1 MSRAWLTAAAAF
13 LLLLEL
19 IGGAA
24 FAARNDAV
32 YRAVEANHAA
42 ALELLQQIV
51 NIDSGTGDVE
61 GGAKVD
67 AVLADRLKQLGAEVR
82 TEAAESAGL
91 PGILVAVFHGTGK
104 GKSSSS
110 RTSIRYLVRAPSRAD
125 HSAWTMSARTAR
137 VWATKR
143 PAW

>member
-1 MSRAWLTAAAAF
+1 MLRLQLHVCEEQRMSRARFTAVAAS
-13 LLLLEL
+13 LLLLQL
-19 IGGAA
+19 IGGVT
-24 FAARNDAV
+24 FAARNEPV
-32 YRAVEANHAA
+32 YRSVEANRAA

-67 AVLADRLKQLGAEVR
+67 AVLADRLKQPGAEVR

-104 GKSSSS
+104 G
-110 RTSIRYLVRAPSRAD
+110 RILVIAGAVKNG
-125 HSAWTMSARTAR
+125 HQ
-137 VWATKR
+137 
-143 PAW
+143 